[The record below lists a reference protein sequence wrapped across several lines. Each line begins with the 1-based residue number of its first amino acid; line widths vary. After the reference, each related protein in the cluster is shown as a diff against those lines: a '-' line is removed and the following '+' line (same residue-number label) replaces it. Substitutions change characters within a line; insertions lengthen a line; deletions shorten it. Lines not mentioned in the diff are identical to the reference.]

1 MEFLIYASLILI
13 TLCCLWAIINVPK
26 QYLFKAILIPIM
38 LVVSVSMWYTYNAI
52 FGYGTEFKPTKRII
66 YHAHVEA
73 KSQDRIYVLLTTAGE
88 KEPRLHIYPWSEEMK
103 KQLEK
108 AGEKQGQGVM
118 VVGEMRKK
126 PTTSKLTN
134 EKEQWVFYE
143 FPPNEWMPKETL
155 DND

>member
-1 MEFLIYASLILI
+1 MEFLIYASLVII
-13 TLCCLWAIINVPK
+13 TLLCLWAIISIPK
-26 QYLFKAILIPIM
+26 QYLFKAILIPTM
-38 LVVSVSMWYTYNAI
+38 LVVAVSMWYTYNAI
-52 FGYGTEFKPTKRII
+52 FGYGTEFKPTKKII

-73 KSQDRIYVLLTTAGE
+73 KQQDRIYVLLTTAGE

-126 PTTSKLTN
+126 PTTSRLTN
-134 EKEQWVFYE
+134 DREEWIFYE
-143 FPPNEWMPKETL
+143 MPPNEWMPKETL
-155 DND
+155 DNE

>member
-1 MEFLIYASLILI
+1 
-13 TLCCLWAIINVPK
+13 
-26 QYLFKAILIPIM
+26 
-38 LVVSVSMWYTYNAI
+38 MWYTYNAI

-126 PTTSKLTN
+126 PTISRLTN
-134 EKEQWVFYE
+134 DREDDGVF
-143 FPPNEWMPKETL
+143 NC
-155 DND
+155 